1 MQMMGPDC
9 HSDEGRVGSL
19 ILKATPEFLTQV
31 IMVSSLGIRFF
42 IYFYFFNQLYS
53 KDLGFTSLASAQMD
67 ACRRRALLL
76 VPASLAPK

>member
-1 MQMMGPDC
+1 MGPDC

-42 IYFYFFNQLYS
+42 IYFVFFKIS
-53 KDLGFTSLASAQMD
+53 FIVRTWDLLV
-67 ACRRRALLL
+67 LLL
-76 VPASLAPK
+76 LKWMLVGGGPSCSSRLA

>member
-42 IYFYFFNQLYS
+42 IYFYFFLIS
-53 KDLGFTSLASAQMD
+53 FIVRTWDLLV
-67 ACRRRALLL
+67 LLL
-76 VPASLAPK
+76 LKWMLVGGGPSCSSRLA